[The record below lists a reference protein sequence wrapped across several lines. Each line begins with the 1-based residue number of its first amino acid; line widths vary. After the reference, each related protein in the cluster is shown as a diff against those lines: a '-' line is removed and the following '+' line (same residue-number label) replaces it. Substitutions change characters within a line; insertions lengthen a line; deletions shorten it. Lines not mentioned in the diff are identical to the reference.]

1 MEWKSMYMCA
11 CVYILFVT
19 AMPQRPTAGYIIV
32 LFNAVGFAWQ
42 WQQDVNK
49 ALGTAGAAGISVSE

>member
-11 CVYILFVT
+11 YILFVT
-19 AMPQRPTAGYIIV
+19 ATLQRPTAGYIIA

-42 WQQDVNK
+42 WQQDLDK